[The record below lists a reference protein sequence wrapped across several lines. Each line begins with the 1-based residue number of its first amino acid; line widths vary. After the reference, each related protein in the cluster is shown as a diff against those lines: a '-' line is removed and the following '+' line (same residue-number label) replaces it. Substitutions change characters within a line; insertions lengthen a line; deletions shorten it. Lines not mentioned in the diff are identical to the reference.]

1 MRCAKTTARDA
12 ATAAAAAAI
21 DAARAAT
28 AAAALRGET
37 EKQIGRIVRAL
48 RKPRRGRGTKT
59 SSSHLIRA
67 LSSTRAPS
75 PRNSTLQSH
84 SAQAAKKRAAD
95 EDADAA
101 AAPPSL
107 SEAQRPR
114 VCMTKRSGSRRRSG
128 HEKNKATV
136 RFELPNAPGMT
147 PTRRRSKPKS
157 KAPLRQ
163 RAVNLEKSAQEPQ
176 QTKPRVYAVKRAEEW
191 VAGGA
196 EAEESA
202 ASPSSMLKAAQQSHR
217 GERGGGRK
225 ISRRV
230 LSDTERSR
238 SSRRTSRLIAGR
250 RGAARGRGGGGT
262 YEEGR
267 TRGRQAEKSAR
278 RGAVATAALLLER
291 ETADTLRSVSELI
304 ASSRRERGGSS
315 SSLR

>member
-84 SAQAAKKRAAD
+84 SAQAAKKRATD

-114 VCMTKRSGSRRRSG
+114 VCMTKRS
-128 HEKNKATV
+128 EKNKATV
-136 RFELPNAPGMT
+136 RFELPNAPGLT

-250 RGAARGRGGGGT
+250 RGAARERGGGGA